1 VNADDVL
8 SYGLFVDNMLG
19 DMISWNGENG
29 QVFGSACNLS
39 SDITQK
45 TFVDQGYYAYK
56 VADGVENHMSYG
68 AGVYNNAKGITVS
81 SAIKTPKTSGV
92 QFYNTLISDKS
103 GSSTITHAV
112 DNSGSS
118 ASRGG
123 HAFLCGTNVSTSST
137 DDMLIL

>member
-1 VNADDVL
+1 
-8 SYGLFVDNMLG
+8 
-19 DMISWNGENG
+19 
-29 QVFGSACNLS
+29 
-39 SDITQK
+39 
-45 TFVDQGYYAYK
+45 
-56 VADGVENHMSYG
+56 MSYG

-137 DDMLIL
+137 DDMLILQ